1 LWIEEQI
8 EGMIINTGE
17 SKDGYR
23 GNRDEGEGELRDGTR
38 CRRFCEDGGWQ
49 GW

>member
-1 LWIEEQI
+1 LQKEERI

-23 GNRDEGEGELRDGTR
+23 GDRDKGGELRNGT
-38 CRRFCEDGGWQ
+38 
-49 GW
+49 